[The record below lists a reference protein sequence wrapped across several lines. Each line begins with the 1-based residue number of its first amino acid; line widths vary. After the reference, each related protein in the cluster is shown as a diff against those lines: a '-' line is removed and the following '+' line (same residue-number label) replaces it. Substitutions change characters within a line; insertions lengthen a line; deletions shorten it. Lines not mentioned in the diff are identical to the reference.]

1 MAAGHLVTAIIGA
14 GVLGLPYA
22 VSWLGWLAGPVCMVA
37 FYVITL
43 WTATML
49 TDCYHV
55 KGKRHTRYKWAVLH
69 IMVRRPA
76 AGARV
81 CCGRVVLGG
90 GRAKPG
96 ACAHVWVILSPL
108 SCIGG

>member
-22 VSWLGWLAGPVCMVA
+22 VSWLGWIAGPVCMVA

-69 IMVRRPA
+69 IMVREGAVSATILWRPYDS
-76 AGARV
+76 G
-81 CCGRVVLGG
+81 
-90 GRAKPG
+90 P
-96 ACAHVWVILSPL
+96 
-108 SCIGG
+108 